1 MQCDIC
7 GEEVENSDE
16 LAKHKEKLHA
26 MSEGEQGGDEREM
39 ETPEVPEPESEPII
53 VPPPQ
58 GR

>member
-26 MSEGEQGGDEREM
+26 MADGDEGGEKEM
-39 ETPEVPEPESEPII
+39 ETPEVPEPEPEPII
-53 VPPPQ
+53 LPPPQ
-58 GR
+58 AR